1 MERRS
6 PPEPRSPPR
15 EIGAPPISRPRRSG
29 KGPGNWEK
37 KGKRKKKERIFAGS
51 RAEGRSPPKRAQEIG
66 KRRKKERK
74 KKEYSREA
82 GRRGGAPQKGPRKL
96 GKEGKKKEKR

>member
-6 PPEPRSPPR
+6 PPETAQ
-15 EIGAPPISRPRRSG
+15 EIG
-29 KGPGNWEK
+29 KE
-37 KGKRKKKERIFAGS
+37 RKKKEYSRESGRRAGAPQK
-51 RAEGRSPPKRAQEIG
+51 RERAQEIG

-82 GRRGGAPQKGPRKL
+82 GRRGGGAEPPRKGP
-96 GKEGKKKEKR
+96 GNWEKKEKRIIRAVRQAR